1 LARRSSVRSSDVTE
15 PKIAARAPDLRRRR
29 RRRSSAATSD
39 ESLVPEK
46 TGYGTYAIIGYGPQ
60 FLLLPSAATAV
71 LPGPCRAS
79 EEGDDMTMRSLCVVA
94 TAAAATSTPAASISL
109 RPVSIPP
116 PPRRILAVAA
126 EAHRSRGLRCH
137 NVSSRKQLYI
147 ARGTAKIVMG
157 IRAVES
163 YDASFQL
170 QAESDQLLRSLLSS
184 DSFCKQVAKES
195 GLVDAGATT
204 EFSGLLFQPVPWSP
218 TTKHGMPQVCALF
231 FFTFTCNSM
240 DFFHSLLPVCFSLRY
255 YQSLN
260 ALLEKIGTPK

>member
-1 LARRSSVRSSDVTE
+1 
-15 PKIAARAPDLRRRR
+15 
-29 RRRSSAATSD
+29 
-39 ESLVPEK
+39 
-46 TGYGTYAIIGYGPQ
+46 
-60 FLLLPSAATAV
+60 
-71 LPGPCRAS
+71 
-79 EEGDDMTMRSLCVVA
+79 MTMRSLCVVA

-116 PPRRILAVAA
+116 PPRGILAVAA

-137 NVSSRKQLYI
+137 DVSSRKQLYI

-184 DSFCKQVAKES
+184 DSFCNQVAKES

-218 TTKHGMPQVCALF
+218 TTKHGMPQEFEIYLHDKDNFVIVNVPPNFMFQAKIFKPSRLCAIF
-231 FFTFTCNSM
+231 KKS
-240 DFFHSLLPVCFSLRY
+240 SS
-255 YQSLN
+255 S
-260 ALLEKIGTPK
+260 